1 LRENCVRNDPAVNK
15 NILQAIPEGRVAEI
29 ELLLCCARSKLSP
42 DMSERICFLA
52 SKGIDWDYFLGSASR
67 HRVLPLVYCSFDNAC
82 PKEIPEYVLNRLKGY
97 YRANVARNL
106 AFSGKLLKLLGM
118 LEAEGI
124 FAVPFK
130 GPVLAEYLYG
140 DPALRQFT
148 DLDILVFRYDAVRT
162 LNFLVSKGY
171 KPKIKLDESQYSV
184 FINANKGIP
193 LSSKIDKV
201 CVDLHWDLCGGYI
214 SKDLGL
220 DFFKHRL
227 KTATLSGRK
236 INHFFPEDLLLYLC
250 LHGTMEHWGMLD
262 RICCVAQLILSRPAL
277 NWEGVTTLARV
288 IRCERILF
296 LGLFMAQDLF
306 GISLPANI
314 RNNLKADPVIQGLSK
329 KVYRGLFI
337 GRKELSRE
345 RINRKFSYLHIQVR
359 ERLSE
364 KIRYALYLAASPTTE
379 EWRRFHMP
387 GSLSHLHYVFR
398 PMRLAVG
405 LGLVA
410 MRRLVK

>member
-1 LRENCVRNDPAVNK
+1 VK
-15 NILQAIPEGRVAEI
+15 QHILQTIPEGRVAEI
-29 ELLLCCARSKLSP
+29 ELLLCCARSKPSP
-42 DMSERICFLA
+42 DIIERICFLV
-52 SKGIDWDYFLGSASR
+52 SKGIDWDYFLRSASR
-67 HRVLPLVYCSFDNAC
+67 HRVLPLACRSLENVC

-162 LNFLVSKGY
+162 LNFLVSIGY
-171 KPKIKLDESQYSV
+171 EPEIKLDEDQYTV
-184 FINANKGIP
+184 FVNSNKGIP
-193 LSSKIDKV
+193 LSSKIDRV
-201 CVDLHWDLCGGYI
+201 SVDLHWDLCGGYVFR
-214 SKDLGL
+214 DLGL

-236 INHFFPEDLLLYLC
+236 INHFSPEDLLLYLC

-262 RICCVAQLILSRPAL
+262 RICCVAQLISSRPDL
-277 NWEGVTTLARV
+277 NWEGVTTMARV

-296 LGLFMAQDLF
+296 LGLFMAKDLF

-314 RNNLKADPVIQGLSK
+314 RNNLKADPVIQSLSK

-337 GRKELSRE
+337 GRKELSKDK
-345 RINRKFSYLHIQVR
+345 INRKFSYLHIQVR

-364 KIRYALYLAASPTTE
+364 KIRYALYLATSPTTE
-379 EWRRFHMP
+379 EWRRVHMP
-387 GSLSHLHYVFR
+387 GPLSHFYYVFR
-398 PMRLAVG
+398 PVRLAVG
-405 LGLVA
+405 LGLV
-410 MRRLVK
+410 MMKMCLIKSKKFLGQG